1 MNIKALTNQIRSN
14 KTWLDF
20 IASWRKCST
29 LRDRAVCLWNA
40 LKESRFLLT
49 YMILYFIM
57 FTALEQS
64 PRTHYNLIHMAVDEQ
79 IPFLEVFVVPYLL
92 WFAYVLVIMVYLY
105 FADREYYHRTSLFI
119 CIGMTLFLVISAL
132 WPNAL
137 ALRPLAMPRDNLFTA
152 MVTHLYMTDTA
163 TNVFPSIHVFN
174 SIGMMLG
181 FLKCRGPYAS
191 RKAPRAAVTIM
202 GILIIL
208 SVVFIKQHS
217 VFDVFGAF
225 AISIPIYLFSFSDQ
239 PEYAHSREY
248 IAAAI
253 RGHLE

>member
-1 MNIKALTNQIRSN
+1 MSIKALTNQFRSN
-14 KTWLDF
+14 RTWLDF
-20 IASWRKCST
+20 ISSWRKCDT
-29 LRDRAVCLWNA
+29 VQGKAACLWNA
-40 LKESRFLLT
+40 MKDSRFLLV

-64 PRTHYNLIHMAVDEQ
+64 PRTHYNLIHMAIDDQ
-79 IPFLEVFVVPYLL
+79 IPFVEVFVVPYLL

-105 FADREYYHRTSLFI
+105 FSDREFYHRTSLFI
-119 CIGMTLFLVISAL
+119 CIGMTLFLAISAM

-137 ALRPLAMPRDNLFTA
+137 DLRPVAMPRDNIFTA
-152 MVTHLYMTDTA
+152 MVAHLYLTDTS

-174 SIGMMLG
+174 TIGMMLG

-191 RKAPRAAVTIM
+191 HKAPRAAVTIM

-208 SVVFIKQHS
+208 SVLFIRQHS

-225 AISIPIYLFSFSDQ
+225 SLAVPIYLFSFSD
-239 PEYAHSREY
+239 ELEFATSRKHVSSTIHS
-248 IAAAI
+248 
-253 RGHLE
+253 HFN